1 MKFINGTKLDD
12 RVLRTDWDAGFEEGR
27 QFGRGRNG
35 GQVRDEYRQDY
46 DPDRGGFGHLLA
58 RGITLPCENQPEFSY
73 YIVCLTLFANAQLRA
88 RSTVAT
94 DWAAKRRRTDNELLT
109 ICIFEDDS
117 LHSHVCG
124 GRSVL
129 HAHLAHP

>member
-58 RGITLPCENQPEFSY
+58 RGISLPCKYLPHGCVSPALSHHLCGMHSCGPE
-73 YIVCLTLFANAQLRA
+73 A
-88 RSTVAT
+88 RPRLIEDT
-94 DWAAKRRRTDNELLT
+94 NE
-109 ICIFEDDS
+109 IC
-117 LHSHVCG
+117 
-124 GRSVL
+124 
-129 HAHLAHP
+129 